1 VLFAGGTAHAGDDK
15 ELPHDHTVLI
25 GLGGATE
32 YELGGGSFHS
42 GRNAMVEW
50 DIIENWQELEVAA
63 SLLAG
68 DKGVE
73 VPIDLIVKKP
83 FRLTQSVELMLG
95 IGPELVR
102 LSTPAK
108 KTTYVGGQAAI
119 DFMFWPSHRFGLW
132 VEPTYDLVFQ
142 NTTLSHGIGS
152 MGGLL
157 VGW

>member
-42 GRNAMVEW
+42 GGNAMVEW
-50 DIIENWQELEVAA
+50 DIIENWLELEVAA

-83 FRLTQSVELMLG
+83 FRLAQVVEFMIG
-95 IGPELVR
+95 VGPELVR
-102 LSTPAK
+102 VFTPAK
-108 KTTYVGGQAAI
+108 KTTYVGG
-119 DFMFWPSHRFGLW
+119 
-132 VEPTYDLVFQ
+132 
-142 NTTLSHGIGS
+142 
-152 MGGLL
+152 
-157 VGW
+157 